1 MFHFF
6 ETEGYSIYVRNL
18 PQNATA
24 AQLQEVFK
32 MFGPIKQ
39 GGVQVRSN
47 KVAFYCSFVNSLTC
61 SKNHSCSCAA
71 DGMCLCFFLP
81 SSKDSALVL

>member
-1 MFHFF
+1 VSHFF

-24 AQLQEVFK
+24 TQLHEVFK
-32 MFGPIKQ
+32 TFGPIKQ

-47 KVAFYCSFVNSLTC
+47 KVAFSVVLLFLLNIPRIIPAFASLMKCVYVSFLQ
-61 SKNHSCSCAA
+61 AA
-71 DGMCLCFFLP
+71 RILLWFR
-81 SSKDSALVL
+81 